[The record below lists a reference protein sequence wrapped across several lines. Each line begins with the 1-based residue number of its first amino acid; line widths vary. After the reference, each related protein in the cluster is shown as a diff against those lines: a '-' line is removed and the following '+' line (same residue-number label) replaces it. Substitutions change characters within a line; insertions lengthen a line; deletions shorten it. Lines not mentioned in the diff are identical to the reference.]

1 MDGTKK
7 GDRFRTGAKNHAE
20 CMCMKQIK
28 ILLFVS
34 VVGFLLSSCVT
45 ARKVNYMQEPDRH
58 IPSYADTL
66 SFEDYQLRIGDR
78 LYVYVY
84 SLDEKI
90 QQMYN
95 AGGSNAAQMR
105 QQMGSGSMYGSYD
118 LYTYLIDEE
127 GNIDFPTIGKQ
138 FVQGKTTREVKL
150 QLEEELSKLLQEIP
164 GYATISVEVNIVN
177 RSFSVIGAQS
187 GRYTINKEKM
197 TIFEALALIGDLSE
211 FNSRKEIKL
220 VREKNGVTTI
230 KTFDARS
237 EDIVNS
243 EYYYI
248 EPNDIIYIRQI
259 PGYSFGI
266 NHVTTV
272 IGVTAATIS
281 FGVFIY
287 SIVQTGI
294 NHVNKYYGKEA
305 AK

>member
-1 MDGTKK
+1 MKK
-7 GDRFRTGAKNHAE
+7 
-20 CMCMKQIK
+20 IK
-28 ILLFVS
+28 YIFFLAI
-34 VVGFLLSSCVT
+34 VGFLLASCVT
-45 ARKVNYMQEPDRH
+45 ARKVNYMQEPDKY
-58 IPSYADTL
+58 IPTYADTL

-84 SLDEKI
+84 SLDENVMK
-90 QQMYN
+90 MYN
-95 AGGSNAAQMR
+95 SGGSNASQMR
-105 QQMGSGSMYGSYD
+105 QQMSQGGTYGSYD

-127 GNIDFPTIGKQ
+127 GYIDFPTIGKQ
-138 FVQGKTTREVKL
+138 FVQGLTTREVKFK
-150 QLEEELSKLLQEIP
+150 LEEELGKLLKDLP
-164 GYATISVEVNIVN
+164 GYSTISVEVNIVN
-177 RSFSVIGAQS
+177 RSFSIVGAQS
-187 GRYTINKEKM
+187 GRYMINKEKM
-197 TIFEALALIGDLSE
+197 TIFEALAMAGDLGE

-287 SIVQTGI
+287 TIVQTGI
-294 NHVNKYYGKEA
+294 NHVNKHYGK
-305 AK
+305 

>member
-1 MDGTKK
+1 MRKFK
-7 GDRFRTGAKNHAE
+7 
-20 CMCMKQIK
+20 C
-28 ILLFVS
+28 ILFLAL
-34 VVGFLLSSCVT
+34 VGFLLSSCVT
-45 ARKVNYMQEPDRH
+45 SRKVNYMQEPDRY

-66 SFEDYQLRIGDR
+66 SFEDYELRIGDR

-84 SLDEKI
+84 STNENVQK
-90 QQMYN
+90 MYN
-95 AGGSNAAQMR
+95 AGGANSSQMR
-105 QQMGSGSMYGSYD
+105 QQMGNGALGGSYD
-118 LYTYLIDEE
+118 LYTYLVDEE
-127 GNIDFPTIGKQ
+127 GNIDFPTIGKIY
-138 FVQGKTTREVKL
+138 VQGLTTRDVKHK
-150 QLEEELSKLLQEIP
+150 LEQELGTLLKEIP
-164 GYATISVEVNIVN
+164 GYSTISVEVNIVN
-177 RSFSVIGAQS
+177 RSFSIIGAQS
-187 GRYTINKEKM
+187 GRYMINKEKM
-197 TIFEALALIGDLSE
+197 TIFEALALAGDLGE

-237 EDIVNS
+237 KDLVNS

-294 NHVNKYYGKEA
+294 NHVNKYYGKKSSSSTEGG

>member
-1 MDGTKK
+1 M
-7 GDRFRTGAKNHAE
+7 
-20 CMCMKQIK
+20 
-28 ILLFVS
+28 ILKFKYLFFLA
-34 VVGFLLSSCVT
+34 VVAIALSSCVT
-45 ARKVNYMQEPDRH
+45 ARKVNYMQEPDKY
-58 IPSYADTL
+58 IPHYADTL

-90 QQMYN
+90 MKMYN
-95 AGGSNAAQMR
+95 AGGSNASQMR
-105 QQMGSGSMYGSYD
+105 QQMNQRSSYGSYD

-138 FVQGKTTREVKL
+138 YVEGKTTREVKF
-150 QLEEELSKLLQEIP
+150 QLEEELGKLLAEIP
-164 GYATISVEVNIVN
+164 GYSTVSVEVNIVN

-187 GRYTINKEKM
+187 GRYMINKEKM
-197 TIFEALALIGDLSE
+197 TIFEALAMAGDLGE

-237 EDIVNS
+237 KDIINS

-281 FGVFIY
+281 FGVLIY
-287 SIVQTGI
+287 TIVQTGI
-294 NHVNKYYGKEA
+294 NHVNKYYGNGGSK
-305 AK
+305 

>member
-1 MDGTKK
+1 MKK
-7 GDRFRTGAKNHAE
+7 
-20 CMCMKQIK
+20 
-28 ILLFVS
+28 LFYIFI
-34 VVGFLLSSCVT
+34 VGLALSSCVT
-45 ARKVNYMQEPDRH
+45 ARKVNYMQKPDNQ

-66 SFEDYQLRIGDR
+66 SYEDYVLRIGDR
-78 LYVYVY
+78 LYIYVY
-84 SLDEKI
+84 SLNEDVQK
-90 QQMYN
+90 MYN
-95 AGGSNAAQMR
+95 AGGANSQMR
-105 QQMGSGSMYGSYD
+105 GQMGMSGGMGGSYD
-118 LYTYLIDEE
+118 LYTYLVDEE
-127 GNIDFPTIGKQ
+127 GNIDFPTIGKIP
-138 FVQGKTTREVKL
+138 VQGKTTREVKL
-150 QLEEELSKLLQEIP
+150 KLEQELGSLLQEIP
-164 GYATISVEVNIVN
+164 GYSMVSVEVNIVN
-177 RSFSVIGAQS
+177 RSFSIIGAKS
-187 GRYTINKEKM
+187 GRYQINKEKM
-197 TIFEALALIGDLSE
+197 TIFEALAMAGDLGE

-287 SIVQTGI
+287 TIVQTGI
-294 NHVNKYYGKEA
+294 NHVKKNINGEYKK
-305 AK
+305 

>member
-1 MDGTKK
+1 M
-7 GDRFRTGAKNHAE
+7 
-20 CMCMKQIK
+20 
-28 ILLFVS
+28 
-34 VVGFLLSSCVT
+34 GFLLASCVT
-45 ARKVNYMQEPDRH
+45 SRKVNYMQEPDRY

-66 SFEDYQLRIGDR
+66 SFEDYVLRIGDR

-84 SLDEKI
+84 STDENVQK
-90 QQMYN
+90 MYN
-95 AGGSNAAQMR
+95 SGGANSAQMR
-105 QQMGSGSMYGSYD
+105 QQMGNGALGGSYD

-127 GNIDFPTIGKQ
+127 GNIDFPTIGKIY
-138 FVQGKTTREVKL
+138 VQGMTTRDVKHK
-150 QLEEELSKLLQEIP
+150 LEEELGTLLKEIP
-164 GYATISVEVNIVN
+164 GYSTISVEVNIVN
-177 RSFSVIGAQS
+177 RSFSIIGALFCL
-187 GRYTINKEKM
+187 YMINKEKM
-197 TIFEALALIGDLSE
+197 TIFEALALAGDLGE

-237 EDIVNS
+237 KDLVNS

-266 NHVTTV
+266 NHVTTA

-294 NHVNKYYGKEA
+294 NHVNKYYGKQSSSSTEGGA
-305 AK
+305 Q

>member
-1 MDGTKK
+1 
-7 GDRFRTGAKNHAE
+7 
-20 CMCMKQIK
+20 MKRIFK
-28 ILLFVS
+28 IAYLAI
-34 VVGFLLSSCVT
+34 VGFILASCVT
-45 ARKVNYMQEPDRH
+45 ARKVNYMQEPDKH

-78 LYVYVY
+78 IYVYVY
-84 SLDEKI
+84 SLDENI
-90 QQMYN
+90 QKMYN
-95 AGGSNAAQMR
+95 AGGGANSAYMR
-105 QQMGSGSMYGSYD
+105 QQMMNNNMYGSQE
-118 LYTYLIDEE
+118 LYTYLVDEE
-127 GNIDFPTIGKQ
+127 GNITFPTIGKIY
-138 FVQGKTTREVKL
+138 VQGKTTREVKVK
-150 QLEEELSKLLQEIP
+150 LEEELSTLLKELP
-164 GYATISVEVNIVN
+164 GYNTISVEVHIVN
-177 RSFSVIGAQS
+177 RSFSIIGAQS
-187 GRYTINKEKM
+187 GRYPINKEKM
-197 TIFEALALIGDLSE
+197 TIFEALAMAGDLRE

-230 KTFDARS
+230 KTFDARTK
-237 EDIVNS
+237 DIVNS

-294 NHVNKYYGKEA
+294 NHVNKYYPKTGNGGNQ
-305 AK
+305 

>member
-1 MDGTKK
+1 MRKLK
-7 GDRFRTGAKNHAE
+7 S
-20 CMCMKQIK
+20 
-28 ILLFVS
+28 ILFLAIA
-34 VVGFLLSSCVT
+34 GFLLSSCVT
-45 ARKVNYMQEPDRH
+45 SRKVNYMQEPDRY

-66 SFEDYQLRIGDR
+66 SFEDYELRIGDR

-84 SLDEKI
+84 STDENI
-90 QQMYN
+90 QKMYN
-95 AGGSNAAQMR
+95 AGGSSSSQMR
-105 QQMGSGSMYGSYD
+105 QQMGGGALGGSYD

-127 GNIDFPTIGKQ
+127 GNIDFPTIGKIY
-138 FVQGKTTREVKL
+138 VQGMTTRDVKYR
-150 QLEEELSKLLQEIP
+150 LEQELGSLLKEIP
-164 GYATISVEVNIVN
+164 GYSTISVEVSIVN

-187 GRYTINKEKM
+187 GRYMINKEKM
-197 TIFEALALIGDLSE
+197 TIFEALAMAGDLGE

-237 EDIVNS
+237 KDIVNS

-294 NHVNKYYGKEA
+294 NHVNKYYGKKSSEGGT
-305 AK
+305 K

>member
-1 MDGTKK
+1 MIYKFK
-7 GDRFRTGAKNHAE
+7 YLF
-20 CMCMKQIK
+20 
-28 ILLFVS
+28 ILS
-34 VVGFLLSSCVT
+34 IVGFLLSSCVT
-45 ARKVNYMQEPDRH
+45 ARKVNYMQEPDRY

-66 SFEDYQLRIGDR
+66 SFEDYVLRIGDR

-84 SLDEKI
+84 STNEHVQK
-90 QQMYN
+90 MYN
-95 AGGSNAAQMR
+95 AGGNSSQMR
-105 QQMGSGSMYGSYD
+105 QQMSNGSLYGSYD

-127 GNIDFPTIGKQ
+127 GNIDFPTIGKI
-138 FVQGKTTREVKL
+138 FVQGLTTRDVKHK
-150 QLEEELSKLLQEIP
+150 LEEELGTLLKEIP
-164 GYATISVEVNIVN
+164 GYSTISVEVNIVN
-177 RSFSVIGAQS
+177 RSFSIIGAQS
-187 GRYTINKEKM
+187 GRYMINKEKM
-197 TIFEALALIGDLSE
+197 TIFEALALAGDLGE

-237 EDIVNS
+237 KDLVNS

-294 NHVNKYYGKEA
+294 NHVNKYYPKKSSTTEGG

>member
-1 MDGTKK
+1 MTTLRHYD
-7 GDRFRTGAKNHAE
+7 
-20 CMCMKQIK
+20 MKK
-28 ILLFVS
+28 ILYILL
-34 VVGFLLSSCVT
+34 VGFLLSSCVT

-58 IPSYADTL
+58 IPAYADTL
-66 SFEDYQLRIGDR
+66 AFEDYQLRVGDR

-84 SLDEKI
+84 SLDETIMK
-90 QQMYN
+90 MYN
-95 AGGSNAAQMR
+95 AGGTNASQMR
-105 QQMGSGSMYGSYD
+105 QQMGNGSTMYGSYD

-138 FVQGKTTREVKL
+138 YVQGKTTREVKK
-150 QLEEELSKLLQEIP
+150 QLERELATLLQELP
-164 GYATISVEVNIVN
+164 GYNTVSVEVNIVN

-187 GRYTINKEKM
+187 GRYPINKEKM
-197 TIFEALALIGDLSE
+197 TIFEALAMVGDLGE

-237 EDIVNS
+237 KDIVNS

-259 PGYSFGI
+259 PGYSFGV

-281 FGVFIY
+281 FGVFVY

-294 NHVNKYYGKEA
+294 NHVNKYYGKGGS
-305 AK
+305 K